1 MAISGQDVRQW
12 RQRVGLSVRALAKLI
27 HVCNS
32 TLFRWESGRSCISPK
47 NQMWLQLLFYETAR
61 RQPRRREMDVCKHC
75 QGTGL
80 LPHNADR
87 TQTPP

>member
-1 MAISGQDVRQW
+1 MITGSDVRQW
-12 RQRVGLSVRALAKLI
+12 RQRVGLSVRGLAKLI

-61 RQPRRREMDVCKHC
+61 RQPRRREMDVCPLCK
-75 QGTGL
+75 GVGL
-80 LPHNADR
+80 VEPHADR
-87 TQTPP
+87 TQPCT